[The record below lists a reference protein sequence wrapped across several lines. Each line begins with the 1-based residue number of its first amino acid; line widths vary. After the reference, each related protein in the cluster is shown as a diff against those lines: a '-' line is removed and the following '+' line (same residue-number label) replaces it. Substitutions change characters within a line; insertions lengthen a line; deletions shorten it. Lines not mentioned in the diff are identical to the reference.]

1 MISLPISELLFSRA
15 RVGEKA
21 AKRKREG
28 KRRRRGSGGGCRFAW
43 RNPSKAKLVNGPI
56 DGITIKIL

>member
-28 KRRRRGSGGGCRFAW
+28 KRRRRGRGGGCRFAW

>member
-28 KRRRRGSGGGCRFAW
+28 KRGRGGGGMSFRV
-43 RNPSKAKLVNGPI
+43 AKSE
-56 DGITIKIL
+56 

>member
-28 KRRRRGSGGGCRFAW
+28 RKRRGGWGDVVSRGEIRVRRIW
-43 RNPSKAKLVNGPI
+43 
-56 DGITIKIL
+56 

>member
-1 MISLPISELLFSRA
+1 MISLPISELLFSRT

-21 AKRKREG
+21 AKRKRGGRKRGEG
-28 KRRRRGSGGGCRFAW
+28 KQGCRFAW

>member
-1 MISLPISELLFSRA
+1 MISLPISELLFSRT

-28 KRRRRGSGGGCRFAW
+28 KVGKGRGMSFRV
-43 RNPSKAKLVNGPI
+43 AKSE
-56 DGITIKIL
+56 

>member
-28 KRRRRGSGGGCRFAW
+28 KRRRRGRGGDVVSRGEIRVRRSW
-43 RNPSKAKLVNGPI
+43 
-56 DGITIKIL
+56 

>member
-28 KRRRRGSGGGCRFAW
+28 KRRRRGRGGGDVVSRGEIRVRRSW
-43 RNPSKAKLVNGPI
+43 
-56 DGITIKIL
+56 

>member
-28 KRRRRGSGGGCRFAW
+28 RKRRGGWGDVVFAW

>member
-1 MISLPISELLFSRA
+1 MNFSFHGRGLA
-15 RVGEKA
+15 
-21 AKRKREG
+21 RKRQKEKEKGRGGEG
-28 KRRRRGSGGGCRFAW
+28 EEGCRFAW